1 MHIRILIHLAFAE
14 VSATLFFFFFFI
26 YSTLAYKP
34 CFYMQYNHIPDSEC
48 LMRNLRAE
56 SRGVRTNFPWY
67 FTTVEQLRD
76 QRWLLSP

>member
-1 MHIRILIHLAFAE
+1 
-14 VSATLFFFFFFI
+14 
-26 YSTLAYKP
+26 
-34 CFYMQYNHIPDSEC
+34 MQYNHIPDSEC

>member
-1 MHIRILIHLAFAE
+1 
-14 VSATLFFFFFFI
+14 
-26 YSTLAYKP
+26 
-34 CFYMQYNHIPDSEC
+34 MQYNHIPDSEC

-76 QRWLLSP
+76 QRWLLSSQTHLYVHQLPGSLLRLLYQNGQFCPPLLQPSPSFLC